1 MSTNFTGV
9 TFAKQKVTPA
19 DDAIVR
25 RAILPDGILTG
36 CALSYSGSTLTMAAG
51 QLMVCGRQIK
61 HPSAQNWAVSDATSG
76 YARLLLT
83 IDLTRTASKETF
95 DQVVDTI
102 EYATSADG
110 FSELEQS
117 DINSAGTKYQI
128 AVCVVSLGTGGIT
141 GIVEELEKSE
151 ASAGKLFAVIGVTY
165 PAGSTCTCTNGSK
178 TLTAKNT
185 FGKALFVIPSAGTWT
200 VTAVS
205 GSKSTSKTVS
215 INAEG
220 QAETVTLMFELV
232 LFDGSNGG
240 DVTALTGGWEAD
252 GHVSSNIVFSVGSDR
267 ISFNYAITQ
276 TQGTIKRTW
285 FIYTKNSINMANYT
299 TLHITFATMSG
310 GDKWGIGVN
319 TEIPSDFYSDNPS
332 LTAKTATTTIKN
344 NQTLTL
350 SISNISKGYVMAYV
364 SKSSDGSISMACD
377 ITRVWLE

>member
-178 TLTAKNT
+178 TLTAKDT
-185 FGKALFVIPSAGTWT
+185 SGKALFVIPSAGTWT
-200 VTAVS
+200 VTAVK
-205 GSKSTSKTVS
+205 GSQSASKAVS
-215 INAEG
+215 ITAEG
-220 QAETVTLMFELV
+220 QVETVTLMLKLY
-232 LFDGSNGG
+232 LFTSGEGVVDDWTPLYGGYTNAAVTSEKMTLNGG
-240 DVTALTGGWEAD
+240 EAFYYSSTAAVTSNNAIDLSGYSKLVVDVQTNKAATDNAYAWVG
-252 GHVSSNIVFSVGSDR
+252 VSATKFTRGSET
-267 ISFNYAITQ
+267 S
-276 TQGTIKRTW
+276 TI
-285 FIYTKNSINMANYT
+285 
-299 TLHITFATMSG
+299 
-310 GDKWGIGVN
+310 
-319 TEIPSDFYSDNPS
+319 
-332 LTAKTATTTIKN
+332 
-344 NQTLTL
+344 
-350 SISNISKGYVMAYV
+350 SISNSAAYTKISTTTRHEIEVDIANINTGYVFVA
-364 SKSSDGSISMACD
+364 SDGTNINTTVYN
-377 ITRVWLE
+377 IWLE

>member
-102 EYATSADG
+102 EYATAADG

-141 GIVEELEKSE
+141 GIVEEIEKSE

-178 TLTAKNT
+178 TLTAKGT
-185 FGKALFVIPSAGTWT
+185 SGKALFVIPSAGTWT
-200 VTAVS
+200 VKAVS
-205 GSKSTSKTVS
+205 GSKSKSKAVS
-215 INAEG
+215 ITAEG
-220 QAETVTLMFELV
+220 QVETVVLTYELYLFSGSETWTLKQRVENYGAVTTSDNALTLTGNMDYGGSAPLYACSAFYPSKVAKGEYSTLKV
-232 LFDGSNGG
+232 TISSVTEPTNVYLIVQDDTTANPSGQNYIAYVNITEAGTFTLPYPDGSHYVG
-240 DVTALTGGWEAD
+240 L
-252 GHVSSNIVFSVGSDR
+252 SVG
-267 ISFNYAITQ
+267 
-276 TQGTIKRTW
+276 GT
-285 FIYTKNSINMANYT
+285 
-299 TLHITFATMSG
+299 
-310 GDKWGIGVN
+310 
-319 TEIPSDFYSDNPS
+319 
-332 LTAKTATTTIKN
+332 
-344 NQTLTL
+344 
-350 SISNISKGYVMAYV
+350 SKVVA
-364 SKSSDGSISMACD
+364 SK
-377 ITRVWLE
+377 VWLE

>member
-110 FSELEQS
+110 FSELEQA

-178 TLTAKNT
+178 TLTAKGT
-185 FGKALFVIPSAGTWT
+185 GGKALFVIPSAGTWT

-215 INAEG
+215 ITAEG
-220 QAETVTLMFELV
+220 QVETVTLMFKLY
-232 LFDGSNGG
+232 LFTSGEGVVDDWTPLYGGYTNAAVTSEKMTLNGG
-240 DVTALTGGWEAD
+240 EAFYYSSTAAVTSNNTIDLSGYSKLVVDVQTNKAATDNVYAWVG
-252 GHVSSNIVFSVGSDR
+252 VSATKFTRGSET
-267 ISFNYAITQ
+267 N
-276 TQGTIKRTW
+276 TI
-285 FIYTKNSINMANYT
+285 
-299 TLHITFATMSG
+299 
-310 GDKWGIGVN
+310 
-319 TEIPSDFYSDNPS
+319 
-332 LTAKTATTTIKN
+332 
-344 NQTLTL
+344 
-350 SISNISKGYVMAYV
+350 SISNSAAYTKISTTTRYEIEVDIANINTGYVFVA
-364 SKSSDGSISMACD
+364 SDGTNINTTAYN
-377 ITRVWLE
+377 IWLE

>member
-1 MSTNFTGV
+1 MSTDFTGV

-110 FSELEQS
+110 FSELEQA

-178 TLTAKNT
+178 TLTAKGT
-185 FGKALFVIPSAGTWT
+185 SGKALFVIPSAGTWT
-200 VTAVS
+200 VTAVK
-205 GSKSTSKTVS
+205 GSKSKSKEVS
-215 INAEG
+215 ITAEG
-220 QAETVTLMFELV
+220 QVETVELTYEFYIFES
-232 LFDGSNGG
+232 GSGLTSGYSVEGWGGTVSNDSISWTGGSTSGGISMYIKPAIALSNYTKLLIDFECSSNWGG
-240 DVTALTGGWEAD
+240 DYGMGFGVGTDAAAASMITNTNWTAKVTNTA
-252 GHVSSNIVFSVGSDR
+252 
-267 ISFNYAITQ
+267 
-276 TQGTIKRTW
+276 QGTIAR
-285 FIYTKNSINMANYT
+285 
-299 TLHITFATMSG
+299 
-310 GDKWGIGVN
+310 N
-319 TEIPSDFYSDNPS
+319 TV
-332 LTAKTATTTIKN
+332 
-344 NQTLTL
+344 Q
-350 SISNISKGYVMAYV
+350 
-364 SKSSDGSISMACD
+364 CD
-377 ITRVWLE
+377 ISALTDSEYIKVVGSYSAGKIYNIWLE